1 MKYRYNKPVYSN
13 EQYKRWEES
22 EKRHHD
28 FMKKHTAETVKDYE
42 INGYFIRCIQR
53 KYDACMEKENEYG
66 IQVWLKNPNE
76 VKVEEVMEMCIS
88 NNWFNNSDEANES
101 FKKIKEMCY

>member
-1 MKYRYNKPVYSN
+1 M
-13 EQYKRWEES
+13 
-22 EKRHHD
+22 
-28 FMKKHTAETVKDYE
+28 AELS
-42 INGYFIRCIQR
+42 
-53 KYDACMEKENEYG
+53 KENEYG

-101 FKKIKEMCY
+101 FKKTKEMCY